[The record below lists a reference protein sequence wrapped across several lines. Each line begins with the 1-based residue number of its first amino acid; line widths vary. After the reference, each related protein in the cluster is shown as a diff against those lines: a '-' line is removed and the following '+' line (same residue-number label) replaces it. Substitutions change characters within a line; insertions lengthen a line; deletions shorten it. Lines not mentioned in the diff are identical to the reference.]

1 MRHIDGGAKSG
12 SGTIVRCAT
21 ALASLLGEELHITEV
36 RAKRDK
42 PGLRAQHLKAISACR
57 EICGG
62 LVEKAEIGSKE
73 VIYKP
78 GAEIKGGNYVWDIGT
93 AGSTVM
99 LAEAIL
105 PVACFANSAMTF
117 RVEGGLFQDFAPSA
131 YHMCYVLLPIL
142 ARMGV
147 NAEAKMIRPGYVPR
161 GGGIIEVKV
170 KPVADGLEPL
180 RLLKQ
185 GRITEIKG
193 IAISSHLS
201 KRRVSHRM
209 AQSCQETLSA
219 EGFEAEIE
227 EVYDTSSI
235 QEGAALALYA
245 KTDTECM
252 IGSDGAGAPG
262 RRSEKIG
269 EHVARSLLED
279 LRSGATVDRFLAD
292 QLIIYAALARGT
304 TEYLIPRMTEHIET
318 NLWLIGEMLGA
329 KSKMEGNRIKIEGVG
344 FKK

>member
-1 MRHIDGGAKSG
+1 MRHINGGAKSG
-12 SGTIVRCAT
+12 SGTIVRSAV
-21 ALASLLGEELHITEV
+21 ALASLLGQGLHITEI

-57 EICGG
+57 EISGG
-62 LVEKAEIGSKE
+62 VVEKAEIGSKE
-73 VIYKP
+73 VIYRP

-147 NAEAKMIRPGYVPR
+147 NAEAKMVRPGYVPR

-170 KPVADGLEPL
+170 EPVKHGLKSL

-185 GRITEIKG
+185 GQITEIKG
-193 IAISSHLS
+193 IAISSHLG
-201 KRRVSHRM
+201 KRRVSRRM
-209 AQSCQETLSA
+209 AQSCREILRA

-227 EVYDTSSI
+227 EVYDTSSV

-245 KTDTECM
+245 QTDTECI
-252 IGSDGAGAPG
+252 IGSDRAGAPG
-262 RRSEKIG
+262 RMSEEIG
-269 EHVARSLLED
+269 KHVAQSLLED
-279 LRSGATVDRFLAD
+279 VRSGATVDRFVAD
-292 QLIIYAALARGT
+292 QLIIYAALAQGT

-318 NLWLIGEMLGA
+318 NLWLVAEMLGA
-329 KSKMEGNRIKIEGVG
+329 QAKVEGNRIEIQGVG
-344 FKK
+344 FEK

>member
-12 SGTIVRCAT
+12 SGTIVRSAT
-21 ALASLLGEELHITEV
+21 ALASLLGQGLHITEV

-42 PGLRAQHLKAISACR
+42 PGLRAQHLKAISACQ

-62 LVEKAEIGSKE
+62 VVEKAEIGSKE
-73 VIYKP
+73 VMYKP

-99 LAEAIL
+99 LAQAIL
-105 PVACFANSAMTF
+105 PVACFATTPMTF

-147 NAEAKMIRPGYVPR
+147 DAEAKMVRPGYVPR

-170 KPVADGLEPL
+170 KPVKHGLKPL
-180 RLLKQ
+180 RLLQQ
-185 GRITEIKG
+185 GQVTEIKG

-201 KRRVSHRM
+201 KRRVSHRL
-209 AQSCQETLSA
+209 AQSCQEILRA

-235 QEGAALALYA
+235 QEGAALAVYA
-245 KTDTECM
+245 ETDTECI
-252 IGSDGAGAPG
+252 IGSDRAGAP
-262 RRSEKIG
+262 RRMSEEIG
-269 EHVARSLLED
+269 KHVAQSLLED
-279 LRSGATVDRFLAD
+279 LRSGATVDRFVAD
-292 QLIIYAALARGT
+292 QLILYAALAHGT
-304 TEYLIPRMTEHIET
+304 TEYLVPKMTEHIET
-318 NLWLIGEMLGA
+318 NLWLIAEMLRA
-329 KSKMEGNRIKIEGVG
+329 KGKMQGNRIEIEGVG
-344 FKK
+344 FEK

>member
-12 SGTIVRCAT
+12 SGTIVRCAI
-21 ALASLLGEELHITEV
+21 ALASLLGQGLHITEV

-62 LVEKAEIGSKE
+62 VVEKAEIGSKE
-73 VIYKP
+73 VIYRP
-78 GAEIKGGNYVWDIGT
+78 GAEIKGGNYAWDIGT

-105 PVACFANSAMTF
+105 PVACFANGAMTF

-147 NAEAKMIRPGYVPR
+147 DAEAEMIRPGYVPR
-161 GGGIIEVKV
+161 GGGIIEVRV
-170 KPVADGLEPL
+170 KPVKHGLKPL
-180 RLLKQ
+180 RLLEQ
-185 GRITEIKG
+185 GQITELKG
-193 IAISSHLS
+193 TAISSHLS

-209 AQSCQETLSA
+209 AQSCQEILRA
-219 EGFEAEIE
+219 QGFKAEIDA
-227 EVYDTSSI
+227 VYDTSSI

-245 KTDTECM
+245 KTDTECI
-252 IGSDGAGAPG
+252 IGADRAGAPG
-262 RRSEKIG
+262 RRSEEIG
-269 EHVARSLLED
+269 KHVAQSLLQD
-279 LRSGATVDRFLAD
+279 LRSGATVDRFVAD

-304 TEYLIPRMTEHIET
+304 TEYLVPMMTEHIET
-318 NLWLIGEMLGA
+318 NLWLIAEMLGA
-329 KSKMEGNRIKIEGVG
+329 KAKVEGNRIEIEGVG
-344 FKK
+344 FEK